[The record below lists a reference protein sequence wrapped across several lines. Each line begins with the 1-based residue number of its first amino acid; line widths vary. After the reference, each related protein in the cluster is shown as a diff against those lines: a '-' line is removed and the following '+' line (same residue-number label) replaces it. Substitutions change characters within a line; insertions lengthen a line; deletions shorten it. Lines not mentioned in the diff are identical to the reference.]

1 MAGRQDQPQRRQR
14 AGAAEPAAGGG
25 GDRKH
30 ALAKHLRRGVSC
42 SSCTRLTQSMVF
54 LTSAGT
60 EELYSGVTI
69 STP

>member
-1 MAGRQDQPQRRQR
+1 MGIL
-14 AGAAEPAAGGG
+14 
-25 GDRKH
+25 H
-30 ALAKHLRRGVSC
+30 
-42 SSCTRLTQSMVF
+42 RLTQSMVF